1 MRSSPQTSSSNTPSN
16 RQSSAQPARGA
27 RLPAGHFLQA
37 VLLCLLALIALL
49 LGLTNSFKI
58 DPVLATGIGLL
69 LGFLVY
75 RRRLLILSAIVLPLG
90 IVNQLFDKGI
100 IKGQYLEPAHL
111 LALALGLLSV
121 AWAMHNRPTWAAPG
135 ARSPGVVVAVLGAT
149 LLLAGVSGAAARF
162 IFSFWMPVVVL
173 GGLGLT
179 YLLASAFGRVKI

>member
-1 MRSSPQTSSSNTPSN
+1 MPASSQTSSANTPSERRN
-16 RQSSAQPARGA
+16 TAQPARGA
-27 RLPAGHFLQA
+27 RLPASHFLQA
-37 VLLCLLALIALL
+37 LLLCLLALVALL
-49 LGLTNSFKI
+49 LGLTNTFKI

-111 LALALGLLSV
+111 LALGLGLVIV
-121 AWAMHNRPTWAAPG
+121 AWAMHNRPRWAAPG
-135 ARSPGVVVAVLGAT
+135 ARSPGIIVVVLGAT
-149 LLLAGVSGAAARF
+149 LLLAIASGAAARY

-173 GGLGLT
+173 GGLGLA
-179 YLLASAFGRVKI
+179 YLLASAFGRVKP